1 MMGLDPSGSTGRRR
15 LALLFLGLGAVA
27 VVATA
32 EKDYPREQPVVF
44 RLADTRA
51 ASLTASFTKVGE
63 AEARTGFTLAVP
75 DRAFRDVTHKV
86 RVPNGDYIVTVEVRR
101 PPRPETGVGAGAPA
115 LTNSAPTPTRQ
126 AEETSVSRRVSLSGS
141 EVVVSVP
148 ARASE

>member
-1 MMGLDPSGSTGRRR
+1 
-15 LALLFLGLGAVA
+15 LFLVLGAVA

-32 EKDYPREQPVVF
+32 EKDYPREQPIVF

-63 AEARTGFTLAVP
+63 GEARTGFTLAVP

-86 RVPNGDYIVTVEVRR
+86 RAPNGDYIVTVEVRR
-101 PPRPETGVGAGAPA
+101 PM
-115 LTNSAPTPTRQ
+115 
-126 AEETSVSRRVSLSGS
+126 EETSVSRRVSLSGS

>member
-1 MMGLDPSGSTGRRR
+1 
-15 LALLFLGLGAVA
+15 LFLGLGAVA

-32 EKDYPREQPVVF
+32 EKDYPREQPIVF

-86 RVPNGDYIVTVEVRR
+86 RVPNGDYIVTVEVRHS
-101 PPRPETGVGAGAPA
+101 PQTRPEAGVRAGAPT
-115 LTNSAPTPTRQ
+115 LTNGAPTPTRL